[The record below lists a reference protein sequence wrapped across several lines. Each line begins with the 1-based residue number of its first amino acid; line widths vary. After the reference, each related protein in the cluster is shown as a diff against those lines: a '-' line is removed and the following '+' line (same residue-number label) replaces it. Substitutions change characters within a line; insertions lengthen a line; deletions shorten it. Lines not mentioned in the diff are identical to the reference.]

1 MNLFVL
7 LPGGHGIERLAS
19 SAVVFCIA
27 KLAVRLRCD
36 ERIKKSP
43 KTGET
48 RLRAESALPPD

>member
-27 KLAVRLRCD
+27 KHAVRLRCD
-36 ERIKKSP
+36 ERATESP
-43 KTGET
+43 KT
-48 RLRAESALPPD
+48 